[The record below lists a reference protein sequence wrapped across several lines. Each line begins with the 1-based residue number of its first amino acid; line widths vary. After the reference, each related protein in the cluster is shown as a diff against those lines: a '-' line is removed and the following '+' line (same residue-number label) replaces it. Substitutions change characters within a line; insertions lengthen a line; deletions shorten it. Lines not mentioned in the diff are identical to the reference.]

1 MDDKLVNQAEY
12 LTAEHLAMEKRLR
25 ESEEKYR
32 LLFET
37 ANDGILLIDRL
48 DIIDC
53 NRRAAEIFGIELDQL
68 RASSVKRFIPPVQLD
83 GRSTYNLLRENG
95 ERVLQGEPMLFEVGL
110 SRADGSPI
118 DVEISLN
125 RIRLQDKTLVQVM
138 MRDITYRKEMEEWL
152 RYLNLHDKPTGLY
165 NRNFFEEEM
174 ERLQSGR
181 FDPVG
186 IVVCDVDGLKLVND
200 NLGHQAGDELLA
212 AVANVLGR
220 SFRSSDV
227 IARIGGD
234 EFAVLLPQCTLEAV
248 EAACQRLR
256 DNVEAARHGAPPV
269 PISVSIGWMVKT
281 KAAEN
286 MEDIFREADN
296 RMYREKPH
304 NRERFREYFNRTFL
318 KSGKVD

>member
-1 MDDKLVNQAEY
+1 
-12 LTAEHLAMEKRLR
+12 
-25 ESEEKYR
+25 
-32 LLFET
+32 
-37 ANDGILLIDRL
+37 
-48 DIIDC
+48 
-53 NRRAAEIFGIELDQL
+53 
-68 RASSVKRFIPPVQLD
+68 
-83 GRSTYNLLRENG
+83 
-95 ERVLQGEPMLFEVGL
+95 
-110 SRADGSPI
+110 
-118 DVEISLN
+118 
-125 RIRLQDKTLVQVM
+125 LQDKTLVQVM
-138 MRDITYRKEMEEWL
+138 MRDVTYRKEMEEWL

-256 DNVEAARHGAPPV
+256 DHVDAYRHSTPPV
-269 PISVSIGWMVKT
+269 PISLSIGWAVKT
-281 KAAEN
+281 QAAEN
-286 MEDIFREADN
+286 MEDVFREADN

-304 NRERFREYFNRTFL
+304 NRERFREFFNRTFL
-318 KSGKVD
+318 KTGKVD

>member
-1 MDDKLVNQAEY
+1 MDDITMKES
-12 LTAEHLAMEKRLR
+12 HMAMEERLR

-53 NRRAAEIFGIELDQL
+53 NRRAAEIFGLELEEL
-68 RASSVKRFIPPVQLD
+68 RGSSVKPFIPPVQLD
-83 GRSTYNLLRENG
+83 GRSTFNLLRENG

-110 SRADGSPI
+110 TRADGSPI

-125 RIRLQDKTLVQVM
+125 RIQLQGKTLVQVL
-138 MRDITYRKEMEEWL
+138 MRDITGRKEMEEWL

-165 NRNFFEEEM
+165 NRNYFEEEM
-174 ERLQSGR
+174 DRMQSGR

-200 NLGHQAGDELLA
+200 NLGHLAGDQLLA
-212 AVANVLGR
+212 AVATILLR
-220 SFRSSDV
+220 SFRSSDI

-234 EFAVLLPQCTLEAV
+234 EFAILLPQCTADAV
-248 EAACQRLR
+248 EAACQRIR
-256 DNVEAARHGAPPV
+256 DNASASRHDTPPV
-269 PISVSIGWMVKT
+269 PVSLSIGWAVKN
-281 KAAEN
+281 KAGEN
-286 MEDIFREADN
+286 MEDVFREADN

-304 NRERFREYFNRTFL
+304 NREKFREYFHRTFMA
-318 KSGKVD
+318 SNPAE